1 MDSTELS
8 DRTIRT
14 IRWVAASFGF
24 LLLLVALLVDLL
36 GLSAGS
42 GFSGNQVAFAVAGF
56 VFVIAGILGRR
67 FPRLYK
73 GTAVLFLNVIIV
85 LILLEFMSLVIVK
98 LVDNDRFSDRARKLE
113 EGGTDILDRTVLTST
128 YVPWVI
134 WRSTPSYPGDP
145 VTVGE
150 DGYRL
155 TPGASEAPDAY
166 RVFTF
171 GGSAMWGS
179 GVADSCTIAAYL
191 QRGLEELVDC
201 PVSVSNMG
209 QNAHT
214 STQEI
219 IELMLQL
226 RSGNV
231 PDFVVFY
238 DGFNDVWAAYESG
251 IAGVHHSF
259 DAISARIEGR
269 EDPGGSSTLL
279 QSLFR
284 ESNTWL
290 LLTSLRDRGF
300 LGTSDEPAVLRTY
313 EMMGKDRDSL
323 AGEVVSIYFQNCSL
337 VEHLAQAYGFE
348 FLIAW
353 QPVIWCG
360 DKHLT
365 EHELGISNGTY
376 DFYPAGRDSAL
387 IDLLEASYG
396 FFDQSISDSLR
407 YLSLAGIF
415 DGVEETI
422 YSDFSGVHVEPWANE
437 MIAEE
442 LLVRLL
448 ELDLVLTGTAD
459 SHRSGQVDSR

>member
-1 MDSTELS
+1 MDSTKLS
-8 DRTIRT
+8 NRTIRT
-14 IRWVAASFGF
+14 IRWVAVSLGF
-24 LLLLVALLVDLL
+24 LLFLVASLADLL

-42 GFSGNQVAFAVAGF
+42 GFSGNQVTFAAAGIVLVA
-56 VFVIAGILGRR
+56 AGILGRR
-67 FPRLYK
+67 FLRFYR
-73 GTAVLFLNVIIV
+73 GTAIMLLNIVIV
-85 LILLEFMSLVIVK
+85 LILLELLSLVIVK
-98 LVDNDRFSDRARKLE
+98 LIDNDRFSDRAQKLE
-113 EGGTDILDRTVLTST
+113 EAGPDFFERTVLVSR
-128 YVPWVI
+128 YIPWVM

-145 VTVGE
+145 VTVDE
-150 DGYRL
+150 DGYRQ

-171 GGSAMWGS
+171 GGSAMWGA
-179 GVADSCTIAAYL
+179 GVADSCTIAAYM
-191 QRGLEELVDC
+191 QKGLEEHMDR
-201 PVSVSNMG
+201 PVSVSSMG

-214 STQEI
+214 STQEV

-226 RSGNV
+226 RSGSI

-251 IAGVHHSF
+251 IAGVHHSY
-259 DAISARIEGR
+259 DVISARIEGR
-269 EDPGGSSTLL
+269 EDPGGSSTPL

-290 LLTSLRDRGF
+290 LLTSLRNRGL
-300 LGTSDEPAVLRTY
+300 LGTSDEPPLLRTY
-313 EMMGKDRDSL
+313 EMMGRDRDSL
-323 AGEVVSIYFQNCSL
+323 AREVVSIYLQNCSL

-348 FLIAW
+348 YLIVW
-353 QPVIWCG
+353 QPAIWCG
-360 DKHLT
+360 DKDLT

-396 FFDQSISDSLR
+396 FFEQSIPDSLR
-407 YLSLAGIF
+407 YLSLAEIF

-448 ELDLVLTGTAD
+448 ELAPVLTGTAD
-459 SHRSGQVDSR
+459 SLPEGF